1 MRWTAAV
8 VFAAAQ
14 MGLTCGTAFADS
26 IVIDQAFLPSHLD
39 LFAQMQT
46 DVDAA
51 QTFTV
56 GISGLLR
63 RIDVLVVSDA
73 GVPPG
78 IPVDFDVRP
87 TVNGAPVEND
97 GLALASGVLST
108 ATSDLQS
115 AAALVSI
122 QFGALGVAVQRGD
135 VLALVLSSPVAQT
148 LWWGRTN
155 GRNYARGAL
164 FARSASLGL
173 PTFEGPEDADL
184 AFRTWVDPAPVPEP
198 SALLFVGTGLAAL
211 LAGARRHSRIS
222 RNTAKVFGAA

>member
-1 MRWTAAV
+1 MRWPAAV

-14 MGLTCGTAFADS
+14 MGLTCGTAFADR
-26 IVIDQAFLPSHLD
+26 IVVDQAYLPSHLD
-39 LFAQMQT
+39 LFGQMQT
-46 DVDAA
+46 DVNEA

-73 GVPPG
+73 GVPG

-97 GLALASGVLST
+97 GLALASGMLST
-108 ATSDLQS
+108 ATSDPRS

-135 VLALVLSSPVAQT
+135 VLALVLSSPIAQT

-155 GRNYARGAL
+155 GRNYASGAL
-164 FARSASLGL
+164 FSRSASLGF
-173 PTFEGPEDADL
+173 PTFKGPLDADL
-184 AFRTWVDPAPVPEP
+184 SFRTWVDPAPVPEP

-211 LAGARRHSRIS
+211 LAGARRSVGR
-222 RNTAKVFGAA
+222 